1 MSRSSNKFY
10 ESKILS
16 DKSMIMSMINGYIA
30 RNVISIS
37 RKRCVVWSRC
47 VTVDVLVL
55 LMDGIQCVMCVMI
68 YCWYY
73 PVNHK
78 LSSGLSLSIR

>member
-10 ESKILS
+10 ESKIIS

-37 RKRCVVWSRC
+37 RKRC